1 MIFINGKG
9 IQLYSFSVYFFT
21 FFSLSLKYNIPDEL
35 GCLNERVK
43 NAGQGKNKNQ
53 QFIQTDI

>member
-35 GCLNERVK
+35 GCMNERVK
-43 NAGQGKNKNQ
+43 KCRSGIK
-53 QFIQTDI
+53 